1 MTAPR
6 LNDNPYLQK
15 LRALKSK
22 RSLPHEPSKPSKP
35 LPDVAET
42 RRSTKRIHFEGFEG
56 AQGMGFS
63 DFEHP
68 HSVGD
73 DSTQDIRSGA
83 PESPSPTNP
92 QNLQNH
98 FALVLAILEA
108 RCPEFVPMDCWQQA
122 IADGKTFF
130 GRWGE
135 QAAAL
140 GWTARDLFG
149 LPRSRTSRIRAIGGS
164 PATTKLG

>member
-1 MTAPR
+1 MIQPKI
-6 LNDNPYLQK
+6 Y
-15 LRALKSK
+15 
-22 RSLPHEPSKPSKP
+22 
-35 LPDVAET
+35 
-42 RRSTKRIHFEGFEG
+42 
-56 AQGMGFS
+56 AQG
-63 DFEHP
+63 P
-68 HSVGD
+68 
-73 DSTQDIRSGA
+73 